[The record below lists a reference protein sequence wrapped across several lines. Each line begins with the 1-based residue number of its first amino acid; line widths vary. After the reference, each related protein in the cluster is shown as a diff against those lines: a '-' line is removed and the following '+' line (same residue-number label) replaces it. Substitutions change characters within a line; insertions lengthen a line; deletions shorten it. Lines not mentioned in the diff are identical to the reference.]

1 MDRNGSGACDTAAK
15 MPAVGWD
22 RQTKQD
28 KLDAFILKVFP
39 GFVVL
44 FGIVAVL
51 MFLFRWDSLTV
62 GHLLHALGTSYA
74 IGFII
79 LGVPAFVLSESSFVK
94 FRYSVPTVLV
104 AWAAMSAFMWF
115 VFGDGEDT
123 VNRFVSGFVSVLD
136 SSMHAVTFATVLLGM
151 FILIAIVIFASY
163 GILAVV
169 VAYFR
174 KNYHR
179 ILLSLM
185 KPGDSRLKRSS
196 LKLFAVPYIID
207 VTDVTVDPCGD
218 GKKFDLGLFKS
229 LFVHTV
235 AVGLIVASYL
245 FLNPVFLDTIGFTEM
260 MVILILLSLFLCVLI
275 IPVSILKSLNAQAWS
290 DAPRPFIL
298 WRGMKSK
305 MFRGYI
311 FIFLMLTLLWIC
323 LYSGQDMARVV
334 FSYIGYLAFIVLMAA
349 VTSFVYVNT
358 FYTGFREGISRNFAA
373 AYDAL
378 KKKR

>member
-1 MDRNGSGACDTAAK
+1 
-15 MPAVGWD
+15 
-22 RQTKQD
+22 
-28 KLDAFILKVFP
+28 
-39 GFVVL
+39 
-44 FGIVAVL
+44 
-51 MFLFRWDSLTV
+51 
-62 GHLLHALGTSYA
+62 
-74 IGFII
+74 
-79 LGVPAFVLSESSFVK
+79 
-94 FRYSVPTVLV
+94 
-104 AWAAMSAFMWF
+104 
-115 VFGDGEDT
+115 
-123 VNRFVSGFVSVLD
+123 
-136 SSMHAVTFATVLLGM
+136 
-151 FILIAIVIFASY
+151 
-163 GILAVV
+163 
-169 VAYFR
+169 
-174 KNYHR
+174 
-179 ILLSLM
+179 M
-185 KPGDSRLKRSS
+185 KPGDSRLKRSA

-207 VTDVTVDPCGD
+207 VTDVTIDSCGD
-218 GKKFDLGLFKS
+218 GGNFDLGLFRS

-334 FSYIGYLAFIVLMAA
+334 FSYMGYLAFIVLMAA
-349 VTSFVYVNT
+349 VTSFVYVNV
-358 FYTGFREGISRNFAA
+358 FYTGFREGISGNFAA

-378 KKKR
+378 KKRR